1 MKKKIFLYAVL
12 TAFTVSCATGLPD
25 PIAAPGPRE
34 LNSSSAAFDE
44 LGLSVTNLVTGLDT
58 PWDLVWGPDG
68 YIWVTERPGRISRV
82 DPQTGELFMIKDISV
97 YERGE
102 SGLMGLVFD
111 PDYSENS
118 YIFTAESHTAQGRI
132 INQLV
137 RYRYSGGTLE
147 DRQVIIDNIPGNTYH
162 DGARLA
168 VGPDNYLYL
177 TTGDAGRSTWAQ
189 DLESMA
195 GKILRVDRNGN
206 PAPGNPFG
214 NRIFSY
220 GHRNAQGLVFHP
232 GTGELFITEHGPRDN
247 DEIAAVE
254 AGQNHGWPRVHGFC
268 DNDVSGEK
276 EFCRSNQITE
286 PIAAWTPTIA
296 PAGADFYTGGLIP
309 EWEGDFL
316 FVTLKGSALLRVTLT
331 DDNIAESVQVIAEDT
346 YGRLRDVL
354 AGPDGTIYI
363 ATSNRDGRGKP
374 APEDDRILAVRPE

>member
-1 MKKKIFLYAVL
+1 
-12 TAFTVSCATGLPD
+12 
-25 PIAAPGPRE
+25 
-34 LNSSSAAFDE
+34 
-44 LGLSVTNLVTGLDT
+44 
-58 PWDLVWGPDG
+58 
-68 YIWVTERPGRISRV
+68 
-82 DPQTGELFMIKDISV
+82 
-97 YERGE
+97 
-102 SGLMGLVFD
+102 MGLVFD

-276 EFCRSNQITE
+276 EFCRNNQITE